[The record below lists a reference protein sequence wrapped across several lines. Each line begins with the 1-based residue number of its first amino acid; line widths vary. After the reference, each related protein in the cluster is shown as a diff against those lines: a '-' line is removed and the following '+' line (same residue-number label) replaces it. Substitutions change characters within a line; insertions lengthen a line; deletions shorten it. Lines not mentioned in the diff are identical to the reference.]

1 MFAIPGTFLLVIL
14 ILIKP
19 QEFIPALKG
28 VPLLNLALAMAV
40 LGVVVDLRL
49 KHGKVDPPP
58 HGRYVIAFIVWCM
71 LTRLATSGG
80 AGYVGPVVSLV
91 VVGTL
96 FFCISIGVQGFRAFE
111 ALAVVL
117 LIGTMWV
124 ASICFHQSLA
134 PLGCAV
140 REGSLEGLR
149 PDGRPCQTR
158 QECYLGDAEPGVDY
172 ECEKTG
178 LLGTVS
184 VGAGRVRYLG
194 VLRDPNEV
202 ALTIGAGLS
211 IWIARYQRRQNV
223 SRTVGLLVSFVIIT
237 LTIIATKS
245 RGGILVFLAV
255 LGVYFGRRFGV
266 KGLVAGGVMGAPLLL
281 LGGRSGDEADQS
293 ADERKE
299 ALLEGFHMFQHNPI
313 LGAGYDNY
321 TEHSH
326 LTAHNSYMLAV
337 GENGFVGLFL
347 FLCIL
352 VLAFKIC
359 ILAIKRYKDR
369 PEAQVAN
376 VSATMVL
383 AGMSGVSVGSFFLSF
398 TYHQVLWV
406 YLGVT
411 GALHTAI
418 RKHDPEFDVKLSFR
432 EHLVLLVASVAFPI
446 GIRLFLKSRGL

>member
-19 QEFIPALKG
+19 QEFVAAFKG

-58 HGRYVIAFIVWCM
+58 HGRYVIAFVVWCM
-71 LTRLATSGG
+71 ITRLLTTGG

-91 VVGTL
+91 VVGIL
-96 FFCISIGVQGFRAFE
+96 FFCISIAVQGFRAFE

-117 LIGTMWV
+117 LVGTMWV
-124 ASICFHQSLA
+124 AGVCFHQSLS

-140 REGSLEGLR
+140 REESLEGLR
-149 PDGRPCQTR
+149 PDGRPCLTR
-158 QECYLGDAEPGVDY
+158 EECYHGDAEPGVAY

-178 LLGTVS
+178 LFGTVS
-184 VGAGRVRYLG
+184 VSAGRVRYLG

-202 ALTIGAGLS
+202 ALTIGAGLP
-211 IWIARYQRRQNV
+211 IWIARYQRRQNL
-223 SRTVGLLVSFVIIT
+223 SRSFGLVVGFLIIT
-237 LTIIATKS
+237 LTIIATQS
-245 RGGILVFLAV
+245 RGGILVFLAA
-255 LGVYFGRRFGV
+255 LGIYFVRRFGV
-266 KGLVAGGVMGAPLLL
+266 KGVIAGGLMGSPLLL
-281 LGGRSGDEADQS
+281 VGGRSGDEADQS
-293 ADERKE
+293 ALERKE

-313 LGAGYDNY
+313 IGAGYDNY

-359 ILAIKRYKDR
+359 ILAIQRYKNR
-369 PEAQVAN
+369 PEAKVAN

-383 AGMSGVSVGSFFLSF
+383 AGMSGVSIGSFFLSF
-398 TYHQVLWV
+398 TYHQILWV

-418 RKHDPEFDVKLSFR
+418 RKHDPDFEVKLSFR
-432 EHLVLLVASVAFPI
+432 EHLVILGAALAFPI
-446 GIRLFLKSRGL
+446 GIRLFLKARGL